1 MAALL
6 KRAAAKRV
14 SGEPFSVAPAL
25 LAAAVAGAAAAVIT
39 YKLLATERCPWMIT
53 DCFHQNQTGRR
64 ELC

>member
-14 SGEPFSVAPAL
+14 SEKRLSVAPAL

-39 YKLLATERCPWMIT
+39 YKLLAAGRALDDRGLFSPE
-53 DCFHQNQTGRR
+53 QTGKR